1 MVLQNARH
9 IGGDEQ
15 RRASAHSTVRVRS
28 SCNDVHL
35 DGVAALRAGLAT
47 GLLDPA
53 SRVWFSENV
62 AVMRSCLGAGVTP
75 ATDARSAE
83 IVHARQR
90 RDAPTEPASQALVGD
105 IRHSA
110 RDPSQQQTHLYRISW
125 HTPHVMASSMCLSSA
140 ELVFVRPPACSTA
153 GGTTS
158 CMRLFL
164 EACATRNSQHAKQ
177 VCVHS
182 ASMLCTQSTLGS
194 RTLPL
199 IL

>member
-28 SCNDVHL
+28 ACNDVHL

-62 AVMRSCLGAGVTP
+62 AVMRSCLGAGVAP

-90 RDAPTEPASQALVGD
+90 RDAPTEPASSRGRYGAQREGSTAN
-105 IRHSA
+105 
-110 RDPSQQQTHLYRISW
+110 THLYRISW

-177 VCVHS
+177 VCVHN
-182 ASMLCTQSTLGS
+182 ASMHCTQSTLGS
-194 RTLPL
+194 RTLAL